1 MPYSIDRYNGTT
13 LTVVEDGTIDNTLD
27 IKLIGK
33 NYAGYGEVQNENF
46 VNLLENFSGTSAP
59 PRPLTGQIWYDS
71 SVKKIKYYSAT
82 GATGWKTAGG
92 AEVKDTAPSGLT
104 EGDFWWDSGNDQLYA
119 FNGASYVLVGPQGV
133 AGAGTTQMTSRSVR
147 DTLGSTHAIIA
158 ALVDGDVVY
167 ITSSDPDFTLDN
179 DVNEIA
185 GFSVIKQGLT
195 LVNTGVTGITSSSH
209 KYWGTASNS
218 LLLAGRP
225 ASDFVLADSSI
236 FTGVVRFAD
245 PGFTVGDSNDLA
257 IYIDGGTT
265 PYFKNAISDT
275 IVFQTTST
283 TVRTPLK
290 LVANDLLPGTDG
302 VSNIGSTT
310 FKYGTVYANAFN
322 GVATAANTLNVGGTY
337 RSASVASLPS
347 TVVVRDA
354 SANINANLFEGV
366 ATSARYADLA
376 EKYLTDVEYEVG
388 TVVVVGGDKEVT
400 ASSWGQRAVGV
411 VSGSPA
417 YMMNS
422 ELAGGTYIALKG
434 RVPVKVVGAVKK
446 GDRLIAS
453 NNGCASAAVP
463 HANDVFGIALETNNS
478 SEVKLVECVVL

>member
-33 NYAGYGEVQNENF
+33 NYAGYGEVQNENY
-46 VNLLENFSGTSAP
+46 VHLLENFSGTSAP
-59 PRPLTGQIWYDS
+59 PRPLSGQIWYNS
-71 SVKKIKYYSAT
+71 SSRKLSFWDNNK
-82 GATGWKTAGG
+82 WRPMGG
-92 AEVKDTAPSGLT
+92 AEVKGTAPTGLT

-119 FNGASYVLVGPQGV
+119 FNGAEYVLVGPQGV
-133 AGAGTTQMTSRSVR
+133 AGSGTTQMVSRSVR
-147 DTLGSTHAIIA
+147 DTLGTTHAIIT
-158 ALVDGDVVY
+158 ALVDGDAIY
-167 ITSSDPDFTLDN
+167 IVSADTDFTLDSL
-179 DVNEIA
+179 VNEIP

-195 LVNTGVTGITSSSH
+195 LINTGTTGVTSSAH

-218 LLLAGRP
+218 LKLADRP
-225 ASDFVLADSSI
+225 VTDFVLADSSI

-245 PGFTVGDSNDLA
+245 AGFTVGDSNDLA
-257 IYIDGGTT
+257 IFIDGGTT

-275 IVFQTTST
+275 IVFQTTSS

-302 VSNIGSTT
+302 VSNIGSSS
-310 FKYGTVYANAFN
+310 FKYGTIYANAFN
-322 GVATAANTLNVGGTY
+322 GVASSADTLNVGGTY
-337 RSASVASLPS
+337 RSASVSASPN
-347 TVVVRDA
+347 TVVVRDT
-354 SANINANLFEGV
+354 SSNITANIFNGT
-366 ATSARYADLA
+366 ATSAQYADLA
-376 EKYLTDVEYEVG
+376 EKYLADADYEVG
-388 TVVVVGGDKEVT
+388 TVVVVGGEKEVT

-422 ELAGGTYIALKG
+422 ELDGGTYIALKG
-434 RVPVKVVGAVKK
+434 RVPVKVIGAVKK

-453 NNGCASAAVP
+453 NNGYAVAAVP

>member
-1 MPYSIDRYNGTT
+1 
-13 LTVVEDGTIDNTLD
+13 
-27 IKLIGK
+27 
-33 NYAGYGEVQNENF
+33 
-46 VNLLENFSGTSAP
+46 
-59 PRPLTGQIWYDS
+59 
-71 SVKKIKYYSAT
+71 
-82 GATGWKTAGG
+82 
-92 AEVKDTAPSGLT
+92 
-104 EGDFWWDSGNDQLYA
+104 
-119 FNGASYVLVGPQGV
+119 
-133 AGAGTTQMTSRSVR
+133 
-147 DTLGSTHAIIA
+147 
-158 ALVDGDVVY
+158 
-167 ITSSDPDFTLDN
+167 
-179 DVNEIA
+179 
-185 GFSVIKQGLT
+185 
-195 LVNTGVTGITSSSH
+195 
-209 KYWGTASNS
+209 
-218 LLLAGRP
+218 LLAGRP
-225 ASDFVLADSSI
+225 ASDFVLSDSSI

-257 IYIDGGTT
+257 IFIDGGTT
-265 PYFKNAISDT
+265 PHFKNAISDT

-302 VSNIGSTT
+302 VSNIGSAS

-376 EKYLTDVEYEVG
+376 EKYLTDIEYETG

-411 VSGSPA
+411 VSANPA

-422 ELAGGTYIALKG
+422 ELDGGTYIALKG
-434 RVPVKVVGAVKK
+434 RVPVKVIGAVKK

-453 NNGCASAAVP
+453 NNGYASAAVP